1 MKPMT
6 DPMSAPAWPP
16 TTYAL
21 PDLWTR
27 AKALFVVLMREVKS
41 VAGLART
48 RHLTYR
54 QRTDILCRLVPIE
67 KIVRSLLMTEALIF
81 LLMTPQGRRMLAT
94 TPKKPPPSPPPVGVK
109 KNTHKITIPMP
120 GWNTI
125 AALQPRIDP
134 RIDAPEAAAH
144 DDPRTP
150 ENMACRFRVLAWAHA
165 TPEHPP
171 CKEPPRRSWVTT
183 FEPSNFPASEH
194 PASKSPAGANVDSE
208 SSPPWS
214 ACSPIANLPSAAW
227 RSSSPACR
235 VTRSCR
241 QAPTRSTQ
249 DGGGMAAPNSSTRKI
264 AAAPPCVPSTSWK
277 NPDSNPAPQSAQ
289 PAATCGA
296 ANARPHPA
304 TPSPS
309 GTCTTLGCQSRKP
322 DA

>member
-183 FEPSNFPASEH
+183 FEPSNFPAPEH
-194 PASKSPAGANVDSE
+194 PASKSPAGTNVDSE
-208 SSPPWS
+208 SS
-214 ACSPIANLPSAAW
+214 ARAIARRITAVERVLANREPAIRRLAKFIAGLPRYALMPPSAYEIDTRWWWHGRPEFFNAED
-227 RSSSPACR
+227 RCRPAVR
-235 VTRSCR
+235 
-241 QAPTRSTQ
+241 AFNKLEEP
-249 DGGGMAAPNSSTRKI
+249 G
-264 AAAPPCVPSTSWK
+264 
-277 NPDSNPAPQSAQ
+277 
-289 PAATCGA
+289 
-296 ANARPHPA
+296 
-304 TPSPS
+304 
-309 GTCTTLGCQSRKP
+309 
-322 DA
+322 

>member
-16 TTYAL
+16 TTYSL

-94 TPKKPPPSPPPVGVK
+94 TPKKPPPSQPPVGVK

-208 SSPPWS
+208 SS
-214 ACSPIANLPSAAW
+214 ARAIARRITAVERVLANREPAIRRLAKFIAGLPRYALMPPSAYEIDTRWWWHGRPEFFNAED
-227 RSSSPACR
+227 RCRPAVR
-235 VTRSCR
+235 
-241 QAPTRSTQ
+241 AFNKLEEP
-249 DGGGMAAPNSSTRKI
+249 G
-264 AAAPPCVPSTSWK
+264 
-277 NPDSNPAPQSAQ
+277 
-289 PAATCGA
+289 
-296 ANARPHPA
+296 
-304 TPSPS
+304 
-309 GTCTTLGCQSRKP
+309 
-322 DA
+322 

>member
-94 TPKKPPPSPPPVGVK
+94 TPKKPPPSQPPVGVK

-144 DDPRTP
+144 SDPRTP

-183 FEPSNFPASEH
+183 FEPSNFPAPEH
-194 PASKSPAGANVDSE
+194 PASKSAAGANVDPE
-208 SSPPWS
+208 SS
-214 ACSPIANLPSAAW
+214 ARAIARRITAVERVLANREPAIRRLAKFIAGLPRYALMPPSAYEIDTRWWWHGRPEFFNAED
-227 RSSSPACR
+227 RCRPAVR
-235 VTRSCR
+235 
-241 QAPTRSTQ
+241 AFNKLEEP
-249 DGGGMAAPNSSTRKI
+249 G
-264 AAAPPCVPSTSWK
+264 
-277 NPDSNPAPQSAQ
+277 
-289 PAATCGA
+289 
-296 ANARPHPA
+296 
-304 TPSPS
+304 
-309 GTCTTLGCQSRKP
+309 
-322 DA
+322 